1 MGNHHV
7 LNSSGV
13 DISSTDTWQ
22 ALITA
27 ELPDGIALTD
37 ISLIELLHKQE
48 KLDIL
53 VPLIDLLSPTGT
65 LAGGLVEQ
73 VTELLYQHTSRLGVW
88 LTANTD
94 TDALIGLRDFL
105 LTQALIVIHVP
116 AFADGRGFS
125 FAQTL
130 RQLGYQGEIRMAG
143 AFGRDQI
150 AYLLRAGADS
160 FLLSEHDVK
169 NNISQAFNA
178 LASAHAGKS
187 VSSLPMFAGA

>member
-7 LNSSGV
+7 LNSSGI
-13 DISSTDTWQ
+13 DISSTDPWH
-22 ALITA
+22 ALTTA

-48 KLDIL
+48 KLDVL
-53 VPLIDLLSPTGT
+53 VPLTDLLSPTGA
-65 LAGGLVEQ
+65 LAGGLMQQ
-73 VTELLYQHTSRLGVW
+73 VTELLTQHTSRIGVW

-94 TDALIGLRDFL
+94 TEALIGLHDFL
-105 LTQALIVIHVP
+105 LTQALIVIYVP

-150 AYLLRAGADS
+150 AYLLRSGADS

-187 VSSLPMFAGA
+187 AASLPMFAGA